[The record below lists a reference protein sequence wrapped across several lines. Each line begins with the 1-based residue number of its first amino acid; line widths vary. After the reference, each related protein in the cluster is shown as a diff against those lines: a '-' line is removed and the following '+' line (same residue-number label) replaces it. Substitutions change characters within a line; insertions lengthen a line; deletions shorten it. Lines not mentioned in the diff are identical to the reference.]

1 MIHKIK
7 GMLWVVLFFV
17 ACLLMLPMTA
27 FADTPISRNTDEVS
41 KGRYKVYVNPV
52 NYEVSKGKFAKIDP
66 ASTTSTATTLSRN
79 KGVVKALFRDRQ
91 VTFSPDEGQWSLVVR
106 AGTQTLTGG
115 PIGMSLA
122 SKPVVDPT
130 YPDRTQMDGNKFE
143 VSTTSKGSK
152 FLIPSTS
159 SVTDFSCQFILTP
172 SKGLELIH
180 KDGNVWFE
188 YKGKWVLGIGE
199 PQLLNTKTL
208 EPLDG
213 ETLPPKDL
221 VDFTLVDNGHGT
233 WTYTKIP
240 GKDFAKLKKPAT
252 YWIDANIT
260 FTSDFARLY
269 GTENNVWANCRNSTD
284 ARDIYASPSWMG
296 VYSGKNGIAYYIARM
311 PVFFDMSSLA
321 GTVTA
326 VTQYLYG
333 EASPLPLEDTGF
345 VSAQLGTFS
354 APIAKADFNNMSL
367 DSGEYGHTTGAWNTT
382 GWNSFAYNATGIA
395 GVQTHVDA
403 GITIPIMLRDYG
415 KDYSDVAPINK
426 MYTAIDYGPGKDPY
440 LEITITPPAPII
452 RSPWRGFT
460 SWEDNGFSI
469 WP

>member
-159 SVTDFSCQFILTP
+159 SVTDFSCQFIMTP
-172 SKGLELIH
+172 SAGLEVVQ
-180 KDGNVWFE
+180 KDGQVWFE

-221 VDFTLVDNGHGT
+221 VDFTLVDNGNGT

-240 GKDFAKLKKPAT
+240 GPDFSKLKKPAT
-252 YWIDANIT
+252 YYIDADIV
-260 FTSDFARLY
+260 Y
-269 GTENNVWANCRNSTD
+269 GEQSGGS
-284 ARDIYASPSWMG
+284 IYAGNAAWATKHDQ
-296 VYSGKNGIAYYIARM
+296 VNGDSVDNIEN
-311 PVFFDMSSLA
+311 VFFGAEGGATKSYFRRLFLQIDLSA
-321 GTVTA
+321 FEAGGTVDSASITMLTYFDQADVSIQVAKSTA
-326 VTQYLYG
+326 TMAFPISNTQYQKYG
-333 EASPLPLEDTGF
+333 AAISNIRTATSGWVTWTLSDMDYVQDSFGGMFKYCFMDSRDLADTPAVFDGFIEAYPWFAGRIPYITLTGY
-345 VSAQLGTFS
+345 
-354 APIAKADFNNMSL
+354 APTPA
-367 DSGEYGHTTGAWNTT
+367 TTA
-382 GWNSFAYNATGIA
+382 S
-395 GVQTHVDA
+395 
-403 GITIPIMLRDYG
+403 
-415 KDYSDVAPINK
+415 
-426 MYTAIDYGPGKDPY
+426 
-440 LEITITPPAPII
+440 
-452 RSPWRGFT
+452 SPWGGFL
-460 SWEDNGFSI
+460 SWKDNDFSI